1 MANYR
6 THVQARITL
15 PLRRGGQPIPLNPSE
30 PPHARR
36 RLVRSGSG
44 AWGGLFPAL
53 VSTPCRIKPCM
64 RCSLT
69 RLSDN
74 LLPGACAIPDPTLA
88 KPPATDF
95 GREYTVVD
103 PLAPGIAFA
112 GVVVICGAGGIG
124 PLAAC
129 TVTYLP
135 ALAWLKQGSLRLRS
149 GQALPSYRVM
159 LSR

>member
-1 MANYR
+1 M
-6 THVQARITL
+6 TSQGDKTL
-15 PLRRGGQPIPLNPSE
+15 EHNGIAGKLRGVIVTKPPNDSASACPLVG
-30 PPHARR
+30 
-36 RLVRSGSG
+36 SGSG
-44 AWGGLFPAL
+44 AWGGLVPAL

-74 LLPGACAIPDPTLA
+74 LLPGACAIPDRTLA

-112 GVVVICGAGGIG
+112 GVAVICGAGGIG
-124 PLAAC
+124 PLGAC

-135 ALAWLKQGSLRLRS
+135 ALAWLKQGSFPPTGLCCPDDQRYL
-149 GQALPSYRVM
+149 
-159 LSR
+159 